1 MPSTISTK
9 KWQLLFSSP
18 PLLAPSF
25 LLFLVDSALLL
36 QLGCFGSKE
45 QNAHQWYRRQGFTF
59 LINCEVLRHR
69 HLQLHGY
76 RGVVSAALRLAG
88 PPITVRQHT
97 SAPRTSSSSATAPTL
112 RRDGCSCFCLPV
124 YKGSISRGPAPCT
137 LPLSSHWLVFGY
149 TSMPCCKGWGKGW
162 IWCLA
167 SVGRCCQQG

>member
-1 MPSTISTK
+1 MPHAVPSTVSTK

-59 LINCEVLRHR
+59 LTNCEVLRHR

-88 PPITVRQHT
+88 PPLTVGAAH
-97 SAPRTSSSSATAPTL
+97 
-112 RRDGCSCFCLPV
+112 
-124 YKGSISRGPAPCT
+124 
-137 LPLSSHWLVFGY
+137 LSSTHQLLLSHSAHPPQGWLQL
-149 TSMPCCKGWGKGW
+149 SLP
-162 IWCLA
+162 A
-167 SVGRCCQQG
+167 SL